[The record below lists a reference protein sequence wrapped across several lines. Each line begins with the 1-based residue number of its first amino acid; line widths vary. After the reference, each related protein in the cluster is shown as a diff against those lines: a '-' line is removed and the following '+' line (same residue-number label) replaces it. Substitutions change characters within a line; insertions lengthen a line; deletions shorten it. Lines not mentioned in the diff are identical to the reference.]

1 MFPRHLL
8 LALLLIA
15 SPVLAADDVMRYP
28 RAPAGD
34 EFRPLYPLALLQLA
48 LDKAASDLRLEPSDY
63 HMEQQRAL
71 LSLERGEAVD
81 VVWTMT
87 SIEREQR
94 LLPVRIPLDKGLY
107 GWRIALLRADRAQ
120 LLRDVHTLEDL
131 RRLRAGQGHDWP
143 DTAILRHQGL
153 PVETSSSYDS
163 LFLMLR
169 AERFDYFPRA
179 VLEANAELQHMHMDD
194 LTLDRHL
201 VLHYPTALY
210 FFFSPQKPQ
219 LADTVRQG
227 LELAL
232 ADGSF
237 DRLFQQHHADDLRRA
252 RLDQRRIIELDNPL
266 LPPHTPLQ
274 RRELWYHP

>member
-107 GWRIALLRADRAQ
+107 GWRIALLRAAMCTRSKTCAGCAPAKATTGRTPPSCGTRAC
-120 LLRDVHTLEDL
+120 RWKP
-131 RRLRAGQGHDWP
+131 AP
-143 DTAILRHQGL
+143 AMTAC
-153 PVETSSSYDS
+153 S
-163 LFLMLR
+163 
-169 AERFDYFPRA
+169 
-179 VLEANAELQHMHMDD
+179 
-194 LTLDRHL
+194 
-201 VLHYPTALY
+201 
-210 FFFSPQKPQ
+210 
-219 LADTVRQG
+219 
-227 LELAL
+227 
-232 ADGSF
+232 
-237 DRLFQQHHADDLRRA
+237 
-252 RLDQRRIIELDNPL
+252 
-266 LPPHTPLQ
+266 
-274 RRELWYHP
+274 

>member
-94 LLPVRIPLDKGLY
+94 LLPV
-107 GWRIALLRADRAQ
+107 
-120 LLRDVHTLEDL
+120 
-131 RRLRAGQGHDWP
+131 
-143 DTAILRHQGL
+143 
-153 PVETSSSYDS
+153 ETSSSYDS

-179 VLEANAELQHMHMDD
+179 VLEANAELQHMHIDD

-219 LADTVRQG
+219 LADAVRQG

>member
-120 LLRDVHTLEDL
+120 PKDPK
-131 RRLRAGQGHDWP
+131 RALCQRG
-143 DTAILRHQGL
+143 GL
-153 PVETSSSYDS
+153 PGDH
-163 LFLMLR
+163 
-169 AERFDYFPRA
+169 
-179 VLEANAELQHMHMDD
+179 NQ
-194 LTLDRHL
+194 
-201 VLHYPTALY
+201 
-210 FFFSPQKPQ
+210 
-219 LADTVRQG
+219 
-227 LELAL
+227 
-232 ADGSF
+232 
-237 DRLFQQHHADDLRRA
+237 ADDA
-252 RLDQRRIIELDNPL
+252 D
-266 LPPHTPLQ
+266 H
-274 RRELWYHP
+274 HHGGHHG